1 MLNFD
6 KIYEVHCALKK
17 VYTEADMI
25 AAVFADCPE
34 LENFNF
40 SVTSEYD
47 DNNYSDMTQLT
58 SINGRPVDYEAE
70 YEEGYDDIDDEG
82 KFGPKVDSA
91 TRASLR
97 DLVELVG
104 ESFGHSDDHF
114 IKRDVFLSKKK
125 KSFVRG
131 KPEIQYALAHVSG
144 GKIEDEWFLNNDS
157 KYAAFYAEEHGRF
170 SKDMEIKLFTY
181 KGSMCDCFM
190 YAQALRKP
198 LPKHL
203 ENYWTARCVLKT
215 ESDDDTV
222 HFRKYLAFRESLK
235 KPEKTPAGR

>member
-1 MLNFD
+1 MLNFE

-25 AAVFADCPE
+25 AAVFADCPD
-34 LENFNF
+34 LETFNF

-47 DNNYSDMTQLT
+47 DNNYSDSTRIT
-58 SINGRPVDYEAE
+58 AINGRPVDYEAE
-70 YEEGYDDIDDEG
+70 YDDDEG
-82 KFGPKVDSA
+82 EGGFGPKVDST

-104 ESFGHSDDHF
+104 ESFGHSDDHL

-131 KPEIQYALAHVSG
+131 KPEIQYAIAHVSG
-144 GKIEDEWFLNNDS
+144 TKIEDEWFLNNDS

-170 SKDMEIKLFTY
+170 SKDMEMKLFAG
-181 KGSMCDCFM
+181 KGKMCDCFM
-190 YAQALRKP
+190 YAQAIRRP

-203 ENYWTARCVLKT
+203 ENHWTTRCVLDSLHLDST
-215 ESDDDTV
+215 EEDSEY
-222 HFRKYLAFRESLK
+222 FRKYLAFRDGLK